1 MLSCTTRPWPDRV
14 DEIRGR
20 RGWGHPQVS
29 RMTESIP
36 DPQPPSKST
45 VPMALF
51 EHSARQVTEVARL
64 CNEYIAYQHAVNE
77 ELRGRIERL
86 ERRTTLRRKRI
97 R

>member
-1 MLSCTTRPWPDRV
+1 
-14 DEIRGR
+14 
-20 RGWGHPQVS
+20 
-29 RMTESIP
+29 
-36 DPQPPSKST
+36 
-45 VPMALF
+45 MALF